1 MSSVWFAKIHGT
13 NNDRDEPPDSIR
25 KRRRELSDSLDDKI
39 MPRLLGVD
47 IPGDKRIEASLPYI
61 YGIGPKTAKKILE
74 QANIDP
80 NVRAKSLSPE
90 QLGEIVHAINASGLS
105 IEGDLRRE
113 IQGNLKRLQ
122 AIRSYRGIRHI
133 RGLPVRGQRT
143 STNARTRKGPRK
155 TVGVQR
161 NKDAKAGKV

>member
-1 MSSVWFAKIHGT
+1 
-13 NNDRDEPPDSIR
+13 
-25 KRRRELSDSLDDKI
+25 

-47 IPGDKRIEASLPYI
+47 IPGEKRIEASLPYI
-61 YGIGPKTAKKILE
+61 YGIGPSTARRILE
-74 QANIDP
+74 QANVDP
-80 NVRAKSLSPE
+80 NVRAKDLSPL
-90 QLGEIVHAINASGLS
+90 QLNDIIGAITASRLPV
-105 IEGDLRRE
+105 EGDLRRE
-113 IQGNLKRLQ
+113 LQQNLKRLQ
-122 AIRSYRGIRHI
+122 AINSYRGIRHR

>member
-1 MSSVWFAKIHGT
+1 
-13 NNDRDEPPDSIR
+13 
-25 KRRRELSDSLDDKI
+25 

-61 YGIGPKTAKKILE
+61 YGIGLKTAKRILE

-80 NVRAKSLSPE
+80 NIRAKDLSTE
-90 QLGEIVHAINASGLS
+90 QLNAIINAVGQSRLV

-113 IQGNLKRLQ
+113 LQGNLKRLQ
-122 AIRSYRGIRHI
+122 AINCYRGIRHR

-161 NKDAKAGKV
+161 NPNAKTGKV